1 MALANE
7 GVDVTLTARGA
18 EALKKTADEIRKAY
32 PAVTVTEVAG
42 DITTPAGREAAL
54 KACPDPDILINNAGG
69 PPPGDFRDWTRDDW
83 IKAID
88 ANMLT
93 PIELIKATVDGMMA
107 RRFGRIVNITSAA
120 VKAPIDM
127 LGLSNGARAGLT
139 GFVAGLAR
147 KAVISNVTINEPA
160 ARPVRHRPPARR
172 GQSGSREARH
182 HGGPGVCRARQAKSG
197 RTVRRAR
204 GVRLCLRL
212 PVRRQGRLHH
222 RAEHPARR
230 RRVSGHAMKAVW
242 YERSGPAPEVLTYGE
257 MPTPVAGPGEVRV
270 RLEAS
275 GVNPADVGRR
285 GGGYRAMEYPR
296 VIPNS
301 DGAGIIDQVG
311 DGVTR
316 LKIGQ
321 RVWLFNGQRN
331 GRAFGTAAEY
341 IALAEHLVTPLPDNL
356 SFAEGATLGIPA
368 MTAWTCLYCDGPI
381 VGQTVLVTGG
391 AGAVG
396 HYAVQLAKWGGA
408 KVIATVS
415 SAAKAE
421 QARLAGADLVINYR
435 TEDVVAKAMAF
446 TGQRGVDRVVDVDFG
461 GNIET
466 TLKLM
471 GMNSTIAV
479 YATNGNRTPV
489 VPMRELMEKCIA
501 LRALVLFALPQPL
514 LAAAQADISKWLA
527 AGPRIH
533 NVAAQFALSDTA
545 QAHLAVEKGDKLG
558 TVIVDCAR

>member
-1 MALANE
+1 M
-7 GVDVTLTARGA
+7 
-18 EALKKTADEIRKAY
+18 
-32 PAVTVTEVAG
+32 
-42 DITTPAGREAAL
+42 
-54 KACPDPDILINNAGG
+54 
-69 PPPGDFRDWTRDDW
+69 
-83 IKAID
+83 
-88 ANMLT
+88 
-93 PIELIKATVDGMMA
+93 
-107 RRFGRIVNITSAA
+107 
-120 VKAPIDM
+120 
-127 LGLSNGARAGLT
+127 
-139 GFVAGLAR
+139 
-147 KAVISNVTINEPA
+147 
-160 ARPVRHRPPARR
+160 
-172 GQSGSREARH
+172 
-182 HGGPGVCRARQAKSG
+182 
-197 RTVRRAR
+197 
-204 GVRLCLRL
+204 
-212 PVRRQGRLHH
+212 
-222 RAEHPARR
+222 
-230 RRVSGHAMKAVW
+230 
-242 YERSGPAPEVLTYGE
+242 
-257 MPTPVAGPGEVRV
+257 
-270 RLEAS
+270 
-275 GVNPADVGRR
+275 
-285 GGGYRAMEYPR
+285 
-296 VIPNS
+296 
-301 DGAGIIDQVG
+301 
-311 DGVTR
+311 
-316 LKIGQ
+316 
-321 RVWLFNGQRN
+321 
-331 GRAFGTAAEY
+331 
-341 IALAEHLVTPLPDNL
+341 TPLPDNL

-415 SAAKAE
+415 SAAKGE

-435 TEDVVAKAMAF
+435 TEDVVAKAMAY

-501 LRALVLFALPQPL
+501 LRALVLFALPPPL

-533 NVAAQFALSDTA
+533 NIAAQFALSDTA

>member
-1 MALANE
+1 
-7 GVDVTLTARGA
+7 
-18 EALKKTADEIRKAY
+18 
-32 PAVTVTEVAG
+32 
-42 DITTPAGREAAL
+42 
-54 KACPDPDILINNAGG
+54 
-69 PPPGDFRDWTRDDW
+69 
-83 IKAID
+83 
-88 ANMLT
+88 
-93 PIELIKATVDGMMA
+93 
-107 RRFGRIVNITSAA
+107 
-120 VKAPIDM
+120 
-127 LGLSNGARAGLT
+127 
-139 GFVAGLAR
+139 
-147 KAVISNVTINEPA
+147 
-160 ARPVRHRPPARR
+160 
-172 GQSGSREARH
+172 
-182 HGGPGVCRARQAKSG
+182 
-197 RTVRRAR
+197 
-204 GVRLCLRL
+204 
-212 PVRRQGRLHH
+212 
-222 RAEHPARR
+222 
-230 RRVSGHAMKAVW
+230 MKAVW
-242 YERSGPAPEVLTYGE
+242 YERSGPAAEVLAFGD
-257 MPTPVAGPGEVRV
+257 MPTPAAGPGEVRI

-301 DGAGIIDQVG
+301 DGAGIVDQIG

-316 LKIGQ
+316 LSLGQ

-341 IALAEHLVTPLPDNL
+341 IALTEHLVTPLPDKL

-368 MTAWTCLYCDGPI
+368 MTAWCCLFCDGPI

-415 SAAKAE
+415 SPAKAE
-421 QARLAGADLVINYR
+421 QARLAGSDLVVNYK

-461 GNIET
+461 GNLAT

-489 VPMRELMEKCIA
+489 VPMRDLMEKCIA
-501 LRALVLFALPQPL
+501 LRALVLFALPPPL
-514 LAAAQADISKWLA
+514 LAAGQADITKWLA

-533 NVAAQFALSDTA
+533 NIAGKFALSDTA
-545 QAHLAVEKGDKLG
+545 QAHMAVEKGDKVG
-558 TVIVDCAR
+558 TIIVDCAR